1 MAKIVSAFVTITLLS
16 VSTSFGQI
24 RSSLD
29 LLGIWT
35 SPQVRVEFIDNLTV
49 AVTFPGNKKQ
59 FGTYTSDFLLTPSTL
74 QMSFNDGNKLLEF
87 KCLIQF
93 LDNNT
98 LKWESF
104 NKNDFTTQ
112 FTNVYSILNKV
123 KN

>member
-1 MAKIVSAFVTITLLS
+1 MKKTVLLTAVILLLS
-16 VSTSFGQI
+16 ISTSFGQI
-24 RSSLD
+24 RNTID

-35 SPQVRVEFIDNLTV
+35 SNQLRVEFIDNAKVSIVFT
-49 AVTFPGNKKQ
+49 GNKKQ
-59 FGTYTSDFLLTPSTL
+59 FGTYTSDFLLTPHTL
-74 QMSFNDGNKLLEF
+74 EMSFTGGDKQLAF

-104 NKNDFTTQ
+104 SKTDHPRNFTRS
-112 FTNVYSILNKV
+112 FSLLKKV